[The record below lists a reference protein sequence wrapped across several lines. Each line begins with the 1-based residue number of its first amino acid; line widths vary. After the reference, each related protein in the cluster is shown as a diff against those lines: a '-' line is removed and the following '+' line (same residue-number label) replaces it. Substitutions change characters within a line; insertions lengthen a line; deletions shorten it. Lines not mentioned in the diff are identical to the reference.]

1 MPSRQS
7 LMKASNTFVATMLL
21 ASVFAPHAA
30 HAQEA
35 VEPRDNVERKQAQPA
50 GEAAASDGA
59 FLPFSASARHA
70 DRKVTGKL
78 LSGYDSG
85 SNSGLVKAE
94 AEAKVANRLG
104 PLGPLGL
111 RAGVSYDGIGRKSRP
126 FVGGYLDVLEQK
138 KYGLNLSLL
147 GRFESN
153 GFNAVPG
160 VAAGFAVSRD
170 FDGTL
175 LLASAEYGHGL
186 DDNEQNAAGSLAFMQ
201 RLSQNFRLGVD
212 GKFQIDLE
220 RDQSEPLDEPDW
232 RTVGGPLLAASIGS
246 FSATLGGGVSALR
259 YRLSETNHVGAAAYA
274 GIGAA
279 F

>member
-1 MPSRQS
+1 MPSRTS
-7 LMKASNTFVATMLL
+7 PLKVTRTFAVTTLL
-21 ASVFAPHAA
+21 LCTSAA
-30 HAQEA
+30 HTARAQEA
-35 VEPRDNVERKQAQPA
+35 TEPRDSLERKHSQPA
-50 GEAAASDGA
+50 ADAAASDGA

-70 DRKVTGKL
+70 DRKATGKL

-85 SNSGLVKAE
+85 SDSGMVKAE
-94 AEAKVANRLG
+94 AEANVANRLG

-170 FDGTL
+170 FDGSL

-186 DDNEQNAAGSLAFMQ
+186 NDNEQNAAGSLAFMQ
-201 RLSQNFRLGVD
+201 RLSQHFRLGVD

-232 RTVGGPLLAASIGS
+232 RTVGGPLLVASMGS

>member
-1 MPSRQS
+1 MTARTSTPKRARATNAAALLLVVAMPF
-7 LMKASNTFVATMLL
+7 T
-21 ASVFAPHAA
+21 A
-30 HAQEA
+30 HAQSA
-35 VEPRDNVERKQAQPA
+35 DGSRDTLETPPPAA

-59 FLPFSASARHA
+59 FLPFSPSARHA
-70 DRKVTGKL
+70 NRKATGKL
-78 LSGYDSG
+78 LSGYDAS
-85 SNSGLVKAE
+85 SSSALFKAE
-94 AEAKVANRLG
+94 AEATIRG
-104 PLGPLGL
+104 PVGL
-111 RAGVSYDGIGRKSRP
+111 RAGVSYDGIGSKSRP
-126 FVGGYLDVLEQK
+126 FIGGFFDVLEQS

-147 GRFESN
+147 GRLESH

-160 VAAGFAVSRD
+160 VAAGFALSRS

-186 DDNEQNAAGSLAFMQ
+186 EGNEQNAAGSLAFMQ
-201 RLSQNFRLGVD
+201 RLSPHFRLGLD

-220 RDQSEPLDEPDW
+220 RDGSEPLDEPDW
-232 RTVGGPLLAASIGS
+232 RTTAGPMLVASVGN

-259 YRLSETNHVGAAAYA
+259 YRLSDVTHVGPAAYA